1 MRTDLIAETGMIDI
15 KTLRDGYDIM
25 VRHGDDPS
33 LIRMHI
39 RTLNTVDLP
48 GLMELQSD
56 VHSGMEDKEQ
66 FVFTSLE
73 ECADSVIN
81 DICIGMFKE
90 NRLIAASIL
99 VVNRAS
105 DRNIGAKMGYDP
117 LQSATLDS
125 MFISHEFRGMGLH
138 NYMIGLR
145 LELADEL
152 GAKYAFATVSPKNV
166 YSLKNLKDSGFCCI
180 YRGLMYGSF
189 YRFVMMK
196 KLKLQG
202 T

>member
-33 LIRMHI
+33 LIRMHV
-39 RTLNTVDLP
+39 RALNADDLP
-48 GLMELQSD
+48 RLMELQSD
-56 VHSGMEDKEQ
+56 VHSGMEDNEQ
-66 FVFTSLE
+66 FVFTGLK
-73 ECADSVIN
+73 ECSDSVNN
-81 DICIGMFKE
+81 DIFIGVFRE
-90 NRLIAASIL
+90 SILVAASIL
-99 VVNRAS
+99 VVNRDS

-125 MFISHEFRGMGLH
+125 AFISPGYRGMGLH

-180 YRGLMYGSF
+180 YRGQIGRASC
-189 YRFVMMK
+189 RERV
-196 KLKLQG
+196 
-202 T
+202 